1 MSFVIDGVKMKKSG
15 LLSGVAAFALLSFG
29 APVSAQQANSQQVAA
44 AEEPGVVSEEIVVYG
59 QGETRQV
66 QTLGEIDIQA
76 AIPGTSPIAIV
87 QKLPGVNYQA
97 ADPFGAYEWAVRIS
111 VRGFNQNQLGFTLDG
126 IPLGDMSY
134 GNHNG
139 LHISRAISTE
149 NLGAVEL
156 AQGSGALDTAS
167 TSNLG
172 GTLQFN
178 TRKPSETFGVFTQ
191 ITAGTDDTIRP
202 FIRMDTGQIG
212 PNGPR
217 AFVSYAYSTADKWK
231 GDGKHTSDHVNTK
244 ISQPILGGE
253 GEIAA
258 FFSYSDRRES
268 DYQDLSLDV
277 IRRLGYK
284 LDNISD
290 NYALAQQIAR
300 AYQTNRPIPAP
311 YATVDDVYYDAAGL
325 RKDKFGYITAHVP
338 IEMITADVAVYGH
351 GNLGQGSWIT
361 PYTVSP
367 NGSPLAFRTTE
378 YDIARR
384 GGKAS
389 LTGEFGGHEL
399 NGGVWF
405 EKIDY
410 DQARRFY
417 QMGLTQPERSARDF
431 QGNPF
436 FTQWEY
442 DIDTKTNVLHL
453 QDTYKGDF
461 FTLNAG
467 FKSMESKNTATP
479 VVGTIA
485 GTIRAEDHFLPQAGA
500 TFDVADGHQLFASYA
515 ENMRAFIGAATGAAP
530 FSTTQAGFNAIVNTL
545 KPEKSRTLETGW
557 RFNMD
562 AVSGVLAVYDV
573 KFKDRLLAIASG
585 PGIVGGPSVLA
596 NVGNVKSRGVELG
609 GTVELVQDFSL
620 FGSFAYNDAEYK
632 NDIVDGNGVRTAIA
646 GKRVVDAPK
655 ILAKAELA
663 YDNGD
668 FFAKVGASHTGKRYY
683 TYLNDQSVK
692 DYTLVDLTAG
702 YRFGS
707 SMGIAEGWEIQGNIA
722 NLFDKKYVSSI
733 GTNGFA
739 NSDPT
744 GTFATLMAGS
754 PFQAFVTLRAQ
765 F

>member
-1 MSFVIDGVKMKKSG
+1 MKKSG
-15 LLSGVAAFALLSFG
+15 LFSGVAAVALFAFSSQSF
-29 APVSAQQANSQQVAA
+29 AQQVAA
-44 AEEPGVVSEEIVVYG
+44 AEEPNAISEEIIVYG

-76 AIPGTSPIAIV
+76 AVPGTSPIAIV
-87 QKLPGVNYQA
+87 QKLPGVSYQS

-139 LHISRAISTE
+139 LHVSRAVSTE
-149 NLGAVEL
+149 NLGTVEL

-178 TRKPSETFGVFTQ
+178 TRKPSDTFGVFAQ
-191 ITAGTDDTIRP
+191 ITAGTDDTVRP

-217 AFVSYAYSTADKWK
+217 AFISYAYSTADKWK
-231 GDGKHTSDHVNTK
+231 GDGKHTYDHVNTK
-244 ISQPILGGE
+244 ISQPVLGGE
-253 GEIAA
+253 GEIAGY
-258 FFSYSDRRES
+258 FSYSDRREQ

-277 IRRLGYK
+277 INRLGYK
-284 LDNISD
+284 VDNIAD
-290 NYALAQQIAR
+290 NYPLALQIAR
-300 AYQTNRPIPAP
+300 AYQNGQPIPAP
-311 YATVDDVYYDAAGL
+311 YKTVDDVYFDAAGL
-325 RKDKFGYITAHVP
+325 RQDKLGYITGHLP
-338 IEMITADVAVYGH
+338 FDMITADFALYDH
-351 GNLGQGSWIT
+351 GNKGQGSWIT

-378 YDIARR
+378 YDIART

-389 LTGEFGGHEL
+389 LTAEFEGHAL
-399 NGGVWF
+399 NGGIWF
-405 EKIDY
+405 EEIDY

-436 FTQWEY
+436 FTQWNY
-442 DIDTKTNVLHL
+442 DIDTKTNVMHL
-453 QDTYKGDF
+453 QDTYTGDF

-467 FKSMESKNTATP
+467 FKSMESKNTATGL
-479 VVGTIA
+479 VAGNIS

-515 ENMRAFIGAATGAAP
+515 QNMRAFIGAATGAAP
-530 FSTTQAGFNAIVNTL
+530 FSTTQAGFNAIANTL
-545 KPEKSRTLETGW
+545 KPEKSRTLEAGW
-557 RFNMD
+557 RFNVD
-562 AVSGVLAVYDV
+562 AVQGVLAVYDV
-573 KFKDRLLAIASG
+573 QFKDRLLAIASG
-585 PGIVGGPSVLA
+585 PGIVGAPSVLA

-609 GTVELVQDFSL
+609 GSVELLQDFSL
-620 FGSFAYNDAEYK
+620 FGSFAYNDAKYK
-632 NDIVDGNGVRTAIA
+632 NDIIDGTGARTALA
-646 GKRVVDAPK
+646 GKRVVDTPK
-655 ILAKAELA
+655 ILAKTELA

-668 FFAKVGASHTGKRYY
+668 FFAKIGASHTGKRYY
-683 TYLNDQSVK
+683 TYLNDKSVK
-692 DYTLVDLTAG
+692 NYTLVDLTAG

-707 SMGIAEGWEIQGNIA
+707 SMGVAEGWEIQGNIA
-722 NLFDKKYVSSI
+722 NLFDKKYVSTI

-754 PFQAFVTLRAQ
+754 PLQAFVTLRAQ